1 MTVKKRDV
9 LKILEECKDPEVGE
23 SIVDLGMI
31 DEIEIKNGEVL
42 VKLLPTSLMCPM
54 LGVIMGMVK
63 EKLMSMEGVN
73 KVEVELVKDK
83 MWTPDR
89 MSERLKKKFGVE

>member
-1 MTVKKRDV
+1 MVEKREV
-9 LKILEECKDPEVGE
+9 LGLLKECKDPEVGE

-31 DEIEIKNGEVL
+31 DEIEVKNGEVV

-54 LGVIMGMVK
+54 LGVIVSMIK

-89 MSERLKKKFGVE
+89 MSDRLKKKFGVR